1 MYGGGRPATCIRL
14 ITNAR
19 CDGDCEV
26 DDAEV
31 FANNFVG
38 EIECGGKRRIGTGGR
53 CGLIFTAGSAYNDS
67 WCFEFVRVDGW
78 IICDN

>member
-19 CDGDCEV
+19 CDGDREV

-38 EIECGGKRRIGTGGR
+38 EIECGGKRPIGTGGR
-53 CGLIFTAGSAYNDS
+53 WCAYDDS
-67 WCFEFVRVDGW
+67 CCFEFVRVDGW
-78 IICDN
+78 IIFDN